1 MYKVTTYFR
10 LHFKKRTDNPF
21 YIEVLLSCRLIQ
33 NFENQNQK
41 FSSRSLFFWLAPTFT
56 SVNKGS
62 AITFTFD
69 RFFIT
74 FRQDFVV
81 QPCQNEILP
90 KYRNVL
96 LQTRVGLRGSEYESE
111 YQISNQNIAKQTE
124 SKLIVS
130 EINLWRKEI
139 ATHE

>member
-1 MYKVTTYFR
+1 MYKVAIYFR

-33 NFENQNQK
+33 NFENQNEK

-81 QPCQNEILP
+81 QPCQNEILL
-90 KYRNVL
+90 KYRIVL
-96 LQTRVGLRGSEYESE
+96 MQTWSKGFRIWIWTSDLQ
-111 YQISNQNIAKQTE
+111 
-124 SKLIVS
+124 SKYCKADKIKIDN
-130 EINLWRKEI
+130 EWN
-139 ATHE
+139 